1 MCCGEAKMNDSGAL
15 CTLCKRMQITHI
27 LFPAPN
33 VALDKDPSILLRPIN
48 VGHGGGTT
56 MT

>member
-1 MCCGEAKMNDSGAL
+1 MSDSGTL
-15 CTLCKRMQITHI
+15 CTVCKHLQVTHI

-33 VALDKDPSILLRPIN
+33 VALDKDPSISLSPIN
-48 VGHGGGTT
+48 VGHGGGTA